1 MALSYFPTIFI
12 EKFLGRTLLPMPA
25 GVDAVNIDG
34 DYSAILHKIEGIVIK
49 WTHQVWG
56 SEF

>member
-1 MALSYFPTIFI
+1 
-12 EKFLGRTLLPMPA
+12 MPA

-56 SEF
+56 LEFLIKVSSLPNNHIA